1 MSGEKF
7 PAKGLKE
14 DLATLRKR
22 FDDIE
27 ASQSFLSTKYDTVLA
42 TIQGVK
48 MQAETTERRIKG
60 IEADVEKG
68 RDESYDLVIRLDE
81 LEQYSR
87 RDSLEITGIPIV
99 PNDDPAKLV
108 VEMASLVDVQLDES
122 DISVAHRLPPTKKVQ
137 DRLIVKFARR
147 TKRDEI
153 YKKRGKLRTK
163 RTKDLPTV
171 RAQPESSAISH
182 KAAIHVNESLTPYRK
197 RLFGRILE
205 FKRDNNY
212 KYLWTA
218 NGRIMLRETD
228 TSRALCFVTY
238 ETFEEYLDYLAQT

>member
-1 MSGEKF
+1 M
-7 PAKGLKE
+7 A
-14 DLATLRKR
+14 ALRKR

-27 ASQSFLSTKYDTVLA
+27 ASQSFLSTKYDTVLT

-137 DRLIVKFARR
+137 DRLIVKFARC

-163 RTKDLPTV
+163 RTTRISLQS
-171 RAQPESSAISH
+171 AHSQSLLLSAI
-182 KAAIHVNESLTPYRK
+182 KL
-197 RLFGRILE
+197 
-205 FKRDNNY
+205 
-212 KYLWTA
+212 
-218 NGRIMLRETD
+218 
-228 TSRALCFVTY
+228 
-238 ETFEEYLDYLAQT
+238 